1 VLHAY
6 MTPAIRLS
14 LGLAVATL
22 AGSSM
27 QAQTGSES
35 KKPQLFALEGL
46 RAAYCIR
53 FLIPPEEAAK
63 EGERHFVLVPASE
76 DEMLHPALRQVI
88 GGQPEFRS
96 WIPSSFCLY
105 YAQAVQLKDQRITK
119 KNADEAQMVGVWSV
133 AAAEEGRKTRRDLVP
148 ELYASQGRLND
159 LAEPLLVPLDEI
171 SSEVSKVP
179 DTSDDEYVIKIGKTR
194 LIWSG
199 RTARDSTPVH
209 APFEESWWLKG
220 LRQAVWNVHMTMK
233 PAWSHPMVG
242 TLRVEGKGG
251 LAKLLKASP
260 IRFVGPLY
268 SGGSAEMVF
277 SR

>member
-1 VLHAY
+1 
-6 MTPAIRLS
+6 MKPAIRLS
-14 LGLAVATL
+14 LGVAVATF

-27 QAQTGSES
+27 QAQTGSQG
-35 KKPQLFALEGL
+35 KKPQLLALEGL
-46 RAAYCIR
+46 RAGYCIR
-53 FLIPPEEAAK
+53 FLISPKEAAK
-63 EGERHFVLVPASE
+63 EGERGFVMVPASE
-76 DEMLHPALRQVI
+76 DEALHPALRQVV

-96 WIPSSFCLY
+96 WIPSRFCLY
-105 YAQAVQLKDQRITK
+105 YAKAVQLRDQRITK
-119 KNADEAQMVGVWSV
+119 KNPDEAQMVGVWSL
-133 AAAEEGRKTRRDLVP
+133 AAAEEGNKTRRDLVP
-148 ELYASQGRLND
+148 ELYASRGRLND
-159 LAEPLLVPLDEI
+159 LAEPLLVRLDEI

-179 DTSDDEYVIKIGKTR
+179 DTSDDEYIIKIGKSR

-199 RTARDSTPVH
+199 RTARDSTPVRT
-209 APFEESWWLKG
+209 AFEESWWLKG
-220 LRQAVWNVHMTMK
+220 LRQAVWNVRMTLA